1 LSNNATPGT
10 YFLIPVFHEKT
21 SVNLTMKMRATE
33 TNNKALVILNPG
45 SGVPPINFIV
55 HKDLDRRKSEI
66 SCCKSLTKEDTGSL
80 IKQNFHKYD
89 VFVAA
94 GGDGTVHTVAAQL
107 VRSNKILGV
116 LPLGSGNG
124 FAKEFGFKLNLR
136 SLLSDI
142 DRAES
147 VDIDVIE
154 INENL
159 CLNVAG
165 IGLDS
170 FVAHSFNNLKL
181 RGFLPYVWLTFK
193 TFLRL
198 RPFHVKI
205 ICDGEVIVNEKLFVL
220 TLANTRQFGN
230 NAFIAPLARP
240 NDGIIDVVLIKPFPK
255 ILGSLF
261 IIRLF
266 TKKINGSKY
275 VRHIKTD
282 KELII
287 ETDETRFHIDGEPLD
302 ISGRVV
308 VRIKKNVLKVLK
320 TTGNKSI
327 SNLPGPG
334 SLTPNPPNG
343 GL

>member
-1 LSNNATPGT
+1 MILAFP
-10 YFLIPVFHEKT
+10 EKT
-21 SVNLTMKMRATE
+21 SVNLTMKRRVTE
-33 TNNKALVILNPG
+33 TNNKALLILNPG

-55 HKDLDRRKSEI
+55 SKDLDRRKHEI
-66 SCCKSLTKEDTGSL
+66 SYCKSLTKEDTGSL
-80 IKQNFHKYD
+80 IKENFHKYD

-94 GGDGTVHTVAAQL
+94 GGDGTVHTVAAEL

-124 FAKEFGFKLNLR
+124 FAKEFGFKLNVR

-142 DRAES
+142 NRAES
-147 VDIDVIE
+147 VNIDVIE
-154 INENL
+154 INDKL

-181 RGFLPYVWLTFK
+181 RGFLPYVWLTLK

-198 RPFHVKI
+198 RPFRVSI
-205 ICDGEVIVNEKLFVL
+205 RCGGELIVDEKLFVL
-220 TLANTRQFGN
+220 TIANTRQFGN

-240 NDGIIDVVLIKPFPK
+240 NDGIIDIVLIKPFPK

-266 TKKINGSKY
+266 TKRINKSKY

-282 KELII
+282 KELVI

-302 ISGRVV
+302 ISGKVV
-308 VRIKKNVLKVLK
+308 IRIKKNVLKVLK
-320 TTGNKSI
+320 TAGNKFI
-327 SNLPGPG
+327 FDLPATD
-334 SLTPNPPNG
+334 SLPPDMMNGKDNP
-343 GL
+343 LLKTDI